1 MPLCVEA
8 SGPCSFDRGTFSGS
22 MYPFDRFVRFQIT
35 DCLST
40 SRIVHCFIEAERD
53 IGKMCIDLGE
63 LALAETSDFK
73 AQPPAGIDPIG
84 ASSEGAS
91 LYELIRE
98 DIIEGRLAAN
108 ERLVVADLARRHGTS
123 TNPVRE
129 ALQLLRGEGFVIFSP
144 NRGARVR
151 PIDQDFVRDIYEI
164 GVLIEPALTRW
175 FVNMATGE
183 DIAELERLQGLIEE
197 NNFADTFRHSELDTA
212 FHTVMYQRHY
222 NRHAA
227 ELWWKHREVLRAV
240 SRRFDFTLA
249 RRAAIIREHRE
260 LIALVKAG
268 DADKAAELVARHV
281 EGSGRHI
288 LEHMRAR
295 NAARAG

>member
-1 MPLCVEA
+1 LPVNALDRTLFGWIVRVI
-8 SGPCSFDRGTFSGS
+8 SSFVK
-22 MYPFDRFVRFQIT
+22 Y
-35 DCLST
+35 
-40 SRIVHCFIEAERD
+40 SREP
-53 IGKMCIDLGE
+53 
-63 LALAETSDFK
+63 ALAEISEFK
-73 AQPPAGIDPIG
+73 AKPPSGIDPLG

-108 ERLVVADLARRHGTS
+108 ERLVVTDLARRHGTS

-129 ALQLLRGEGFVIFSP
+129 ALQLLRGEGFVIIVP

-175 FVNMATGE
+175 FVHMSTSE
-183 DIAELERLQGLIEE
+183 DIAELQRIQSLIEE
-197 NNFADTFRHSELDTA
+197 NDFADLSRHSELDTA
-212 FHTVMYQRHY
+212 FHTVMYERHY

-240 SRRFDFTLA
+240 SRRFNFTLA

-260 LIALVKAG
+260 LIELVKAG
-268 DADKAAELVARHV
+268 NADEAAELLSRHV
-281 EGSGRHI
+281 DGSGRHI
-288 LEHMRAR
+288 LEQMRAR

>member
-1 MPLCVEA
+1 MTDHPPLIAVTDAELEDLRARLRATRWPTRWPVEGWEA
-8 SGPCSFDRGTFSGS
+8 GADT
-22 MYPFDRFVRFQIT
+22 DEVR
-35 DCLST
+35 
-40 SRIVHCFIEAERD
+40 R
-53 IGKMCIDLGE
+53 
-63 LALAETSDFK
+63 LAEYWATGYDWRTHEARINALPHHTAAIDGTAVHYLRFDGE
-73 AQPPAGIDPIG
+73 QPGALPIVLTHG
-84 ASSEGAS
+84 WPSTF
-91 LYELIRE
+91 LELT
-98 DIIEGRLAAN
+98 
-108 ERLVVADLARRHGTS
+108 DLARRHGTS

-129 ALQLLRGEGFVIFSP
+129 ALQLLRGEGFVTFVA

-175 FVNMATGE
+175 FVNMATSE

-240 SRRFDFTLA
+240 SRRFNFTLA

-268 DADKAAELVARHV
+268 EADKAAELISRHV
-281 EGSGRHI
+281 EGSGRHV
-288 LEHMRAR
+288 LEQMRAR

>member
-1 MPLCVEA
+1 M
-8 SGPCSFDRGTFSGS
+8 
-22 MYPFDRFVRFQIT
+22 
-35 DCLST
+35 
-40 SRIVHCFIEAERD
+40 
-53 IGKMCIDLGE
+53 
-63 LALAETSDFK
+63 ALAETSDFK
-73 AQPPAGIDPIG
+73 AEPPEGIDALG

-91 LYELIRE
+91 LYEQIRE

-108 ERLVVADLARRHGTS
+108 ERLVVTDLARRHGTS

-129 ALQLLRGEGFVIFSP
+129 ALQLLRGEGFVTFVP

-175 FVNMATGE
+175 FVGMATEE
-183 DIAELERLQGLIEE
+183 DIAELERLQSLIEE

-240 SRRFDFTLA
+240 SRRFNFTLA

-260 LIALVKAG
+260 LIALVKSG
-268 DADKAAELVARHV
+268 EADKAAELIARHV
-281 EGSGRHI
+281 EGSGRHV

-295 NAARAG
+295 SAARAG

>member
-1 MPLCVEA
+1 MA
-8 SGPCSFDRGTFSGS
+8 GD
-22 MYPFDRFVRFQIT
+22 
-35 DCLST
+35 
-40 SRIVHCFIEAERD
+40 
-53 IGKMCIDLGE
+53 K
-63 LALAETSDFK
+63 LAEMSDFT
-73 AQPPAGIDPIG
+73 APPPIGVDPIG
-84 ASSEGAS
+84 ASSEGAAS
-91 LYELIRE
+91 LYRMIRE
-98 DIIEGRLAAN
+98 DIISGRFKPN
-108 ERLVVADLARRHGTS
+108 DRLIVADLADKHGTS

-129 ALQLLRGEGFVIFSP
+129 VLQLLRGEGFVIMTP

-175 FVNMATGE
+175 FVGMATHE
-183 DIAELERLQGLIEE
+183 DIAELERIQNLIEE
-197 NNFADTFRHSELDTA
+197 NNFADQVMHSELDTA

-240 SRRFDFTLA
+240 SRRFNFTLT
-249 RRAAIIREHRE
+249 RRATVMREHRE

-268 DADKAAELVARHV
+268 EADKAAELVARHV

-288 LEHMRAR
+288 LEQMRAV

>member
-1 MPLCVEA
+1 
-8 SGPCSFDRGTFSGS
+8 
-22 MYPFDRFVRFQIT
+22 MYYCWEPALD
-35 DCLST
+35 
-40 SRIVHCFIEAERD
+40 E
-53 IGKMCIDLGE
+53 IG
-63 LALAETSDFK
+63 DFK
-73 AQPPAGIDPIG
+73 AKPPVGVDSIG

-91 LYELIRE
+91 IYELIRE

-108 ERLVVADLARRHGTS
+108 ERLVVTDLARHHGTS

-129 ALQLLRGEGFVIFSP
+129 ALQLLRGEGFVIFVP

-175 FVNMATGE
+175 FVNMATSE
-183 DIAELERLQGLIEE
+183 DIAELERIQGLIED

-240 SRRFDFTLA
+240 SRRFNYTLA
-249 RRAAIIREHRE
+249 RRAAIMREHRE
-260 LIALVKAG
+260 LIWRVKAG
-268 DADKAAELVARHV
+268 EADKAAELISRHV

-288 LEHMRAR
+288 LEQMRATPLGSDR
-295 NAARAG
+295 TTVQSRTSLA